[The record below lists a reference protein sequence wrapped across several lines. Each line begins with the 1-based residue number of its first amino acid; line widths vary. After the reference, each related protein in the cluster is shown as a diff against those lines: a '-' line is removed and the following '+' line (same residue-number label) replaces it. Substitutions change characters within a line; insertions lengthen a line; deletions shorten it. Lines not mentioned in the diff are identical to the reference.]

1 MACLTSSTANID
13 VTDSEKEENY
23 EWTRG
28 QRNCAKHPANL
39 KINIW
44 FKSPRITEILQSR
57 IWLNCRNMS
66 TVGRGEY
73 KCDYN
78 LMWRMWKLSKVDVK
92 NNAVIEVKT
101 SQWLDRH
108 STMQDT
114 LSTVLMMRPLQ
125 VKTSIKQWFE
135 DSSEDCSSIQ
145 ILVLWFQTVNKFVFL
160 GETFYSLGPIFW
172 ENLSST
178 LTSFP
183 VQPFH

>member
-1 MACLTSSTANID
+1 
-13 VTDSEKEENY
+13 
-23 EWTRG
+23 
-28 QRNCAKHPANL
+28 
-39 KINIW
+39 
-44 FKSPRITEILQSR
+44 
-57 IWLNCRNMS
+57 MS

-160 GETFYSLGPIFW
+160 GETFSSLGPIFW
-172 ENLSST
+172 KNLSILKLREKDCVAAPPIGT
-178 LTSFP
+178 RVSFFKRSLLEP
-183 VQPFH
+183 NSARLSPGPEGNIIYSLIPGQRSPRVFSGPG